1 MNQTRRDTMLSRTK
15 QVAGLTL
22 WCGVALVLAAGGLR
36 LKAEGQADKE
46 RKAALPAERV
56 VASIWA
62 AVAAKPGD
70 VRAVEVEKKGD
81 KLICEVEVLTLEG
94 KTYEVEVDVATN
106 TVLEVEDGDD

>member
-1 MNQTRRDTMLSRTK
+1 MLGRTK

-81 KLICEVEVLTLEG
+81 KLICEVEVLTLG
-94 KTYEVEVDVATN
+94 ARPTRSRWTWRPMRSWRSRMVTIS
-106 TVLEVEDGDD
+106 TP